1 MEQQRIVVFAV
12 VPRTNVF
19 FAGGGGGGGGGLG
32 WWSRVYSLSN
42 KKKGEIAS
50 KDIQL
55 CLGFL

>member
-42 KKKGEIAS
+42 KKKGEIAIKRYPS
-50 KDIQL
+50 
-55 CLGFL
+55 CV